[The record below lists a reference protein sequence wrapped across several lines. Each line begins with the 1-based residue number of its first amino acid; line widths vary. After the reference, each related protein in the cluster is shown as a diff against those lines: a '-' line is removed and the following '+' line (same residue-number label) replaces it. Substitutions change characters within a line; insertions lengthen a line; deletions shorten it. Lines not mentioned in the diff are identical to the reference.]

1 MSEQT
6 KATLAQELI
15 EKARALVPIL
25 RERAHEAEDNGHIHD
40 ETMAAIVDAGLL
52 RVLQSKDYGGFEL
65 SPEVFYEIQ
74 SIIAEGD
81 MSAAWLYGVLGV
93 HPWQI
98 ALFEKAAQDEIYGE
112 NGSKAD
118 TIVASTYMPTGL
130 ATPTEGGFNLSG
142 KWGFSSGSK
151 HAEWIILG
159 CVVPKAEDAPPGP
172 PDMRN
177 VIIHKDDYTIV
188 DNWDVLGL
196 KGTGSNDIVAKDAF
210 IPSHRVFQV
219 GVPAGH
225 YPGNSLNDAALFKV
239 NFGQIFPRAVAYSA
253 VGALQSVIDAAQE
266 YASKVSPNTGAAR
279 GDLPEVQTA
288 FARAVNEV
296 ETQKLVMRATVAE
309 WMEYAEKSE
318 ELPLERRS
326 YRRYQQAQI
335 VDKCLEAAVDLFK
348 QLGGDAVRRG
358 VISKAICDLETAR
371 CHVANM
377 AVKQSMNFGAVANG
391 RPQLEY
397 FL

>member
-1 MSEQT
+1 MSVQSQ
-6 KATLAQELI
+6 AVLAAALI
-15 EKARALVPIL
+15 EKARALVPTI
-25 RERAHEAEDNGHIHD
+25 RERAQDAEDNSHIHD
-40 ETMAAIVDAGLL
+40 ETIAAIVDAGLL
-52 RVLQSKDYGGFEL
+52 RVLQSKDYGGYEL
-65 SPEVFYEIQ
+65 SPDVFYEIQ
-74 SIIAEGD
+74 SILAEGD

-98 ALFEKAAQDEIYGE
+98 ALFDKQAQDDIYGE
-112 NGSKAD
+112 NPD

-130 ATPTEGGFNLSG
+130 LTPTEGGYTLSG

-159 CVVPKAEDAPPGP
+159 CIIPAAPDAPPGP
-172 PDMRN
+172 PAMRN
-177 VIIHKDDYTIV
+177 ILINKSDYTIL

-196 KGTGSNDIVAKDAF
+196 KATGSHDIVAKDAF
-210 IPSHRVFQV
+210 IPSHRVFEV
-219 GVPAGH
+219 GTPAGQ
-225 YPGNSLNDAALFKV
+225 YPGNALNDAPLFKL

-253 VGALQSVIDAAQE
+253 VGCLQSVVDAAQE

-288 FARAVNEV
+288 FANAVNEV
-296 ETQKLVMRATVAE
+296 ETQKLIMRATTAE
-309 WMEYAEKSE
+309 WMEYANKGE

-326 YRRYQQAQI
+326 YRRYQQAQV
-335 VDKCLEAAVDLFK
+335 VDKCLDAAVELFK

-358 VISKAICDLETAR
+358 VISKAISDLETAR

-377 AVKQSMNFGAVANG
+377 SFKQGMNFGAVANG
-391 RPQLEY
+391 RPQIEY